1 MKPRSVERIPL
12 WRLAPHERKEL
23 ESLLA
28 AHRKGA
34 AGDAFLSDEGDSS
47 AWWLLLGLAG
57 LGGAGACATF
67 VWESGLDGLRWFP
80 KFLADYGVVSALRS
94 QQWLLG
100 LVTCTSVVA
109 WIARTWILNHKRRG
123 YAVTSF
129 ATLRVKGTKAALL
142 RHADVARL
150 EWTQIVTRTQRFS
163 VLKLT
168 STDGRHLTLYVHAGW
183 VRVAIAQ
190 IDQARAA
197 AGLPPIQGDARIVP
211 AP

>member
-1 MKPRSVERIPL
+1 VKPRSVERLPL
-12 WRLAPHERKEL
+12 RLLPPHERKEL

-28 AHRKGA
+28 AHRKRA

-57 LGGAGACATF
+57 LGGAGTCATF
-67 VWESGLDGLRWFP
+67 LGESGLEGLLWFP
-80 KFLADYGVVSALRS
+80 RLLADYGLVSAIRS

-100 LVTCTSVVA
+100 FVASTALVVWMGV
-109 WIARTWILNHKRRG
+109 TWTLNHKRRG

-129 ATLRVKGTKAALL
+129 ATLRVKGYQAALL
-142 RHADVARL
+142 RHADVARI

-168 STDGRHLTLYVHAGW
+168 SGDARSLTLYVHAGW

-190 IDQARAA
+190 IDQSRAA
-197 AGLPPIQGDARIVP
+197 AGLPPIQGSARIVP
-211 AP
+211 